1 MGLRK
6 TLNILLNRCG
16 YKITK
21 FSQEPD
27 TSRGFTLYTY
37 LTKNG
42 AFDYE
47 KYRRIQTEG
56 NKKKIGQVWAREENI
71 DFLSWT
77 IRRIDIRISHW
88 YTLFDHS

>member
-6 TLNILLNRCG
+6 TLNILLNRWG

-56 NKKKIGQVWAREENI
+56 NKKRSATFGRERKA
-71 DFLSWT
+71 ST
-77 IRRIDIRISHW
+77 SCPAISQ
-88 YTLFDHS
+88 SI